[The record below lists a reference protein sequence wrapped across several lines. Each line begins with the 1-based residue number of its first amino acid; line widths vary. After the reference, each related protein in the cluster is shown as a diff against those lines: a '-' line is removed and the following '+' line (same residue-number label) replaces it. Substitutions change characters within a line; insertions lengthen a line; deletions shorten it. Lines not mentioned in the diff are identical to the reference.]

1 MPEAALRLCPE
12 CGRRTPEL
20 LCPQDACATVI
31 VRRYDP
37 NVVVQSGTVVAGR
50 YRVHDVLGRG
60 GYGSVYAAVQLTTGQ
75 DVALKVLKPDFG
87 GPDDATVRRFF
98 REARVTAALSHPNT
112 VRVFD
117 VGQTEAGAF
126 YIAMERLK
134 GPSLEEVLQERFG
147 DRKVLSE
154 VEAIDVAA
162 AVLRSLQEA
171 HGRKLVHRDM
181 KPANIVLAE
190 FGGGET
196 VVKLV
201 DFGIALTHGSSLT
214 TSGMALGTPA
224 YMSPEQCEAID
235 VDGRSDLYSLG
246 IILYRCVTGDVPFS
260 DRNPVAIMQ
269 DHLTKPLPD
278 VRMRSS
284 LPLSTGFVQVLETAL
299 AKERTERFS
308 TAQEMRQALE
318 KAREDASPRLP
329 STLAKL
335 ARGNRPP
342 SIALEPLTP
351 RDLPEA
357 LPIAVQSE
365 TALEPSQDRDT
376 RKAPGGIEPREPA
389 RRTQILGSAPAM
401 GETTVREAM
410 PALLADGSTERVA
423 QPRPFP
429 EHTPK
434 P

>member
-1 MPEAALRLCPE
+1 MSDAVLRLCPD

-20 LCPQDACATVI
+20 LCPLDACATVI
-31 VRRYDP
+31 VRQYDP
-37 NVVVQSGTVVAGR
+37 NAAVQEGTVIAGR
-50 YRVHDVLGRG
+50 YRVQDVLGRG
-60 GYGSVYAAVQLTTGQ
+60 GYGSVFAAVQVTTGQ

-134 GPSLEEVLQERFG
+134 GPSLEEVLQQRFSAG
-147 DRKVLSE
+147 KVLTE
-154 VEAIDVAA
+154 TEAIDLAVP
-162 AVLRSLQEA
+162 VLRSLQEA

-181 KPANIVLAE
+181 KPANIVLADY
-190 FGGGET
+190 GAGET

-235 VDGRSDLYSLG
+235 LDGRSDLYSLG

-269 DHLTKPLPD
+269 SHLMSPLPD
-278 VRMRSS
+278 VRTRSP
-284 LPLSTGFVQVLETAL
+284 LPLSAGFLHVLETAL
-299 AKERTERFS
+299 EKEPSARF
-308 TAQEMRQALE
+308 AHAAEMRQALE
-318 KAREDASPRLP
+318 AAREPRTP
-329 STLAKL
+329 STLARL
-335 ARGNRPP
+335 ARGNRPA
-342 SIALEPLTP
+342 SVVLEPQ
-351 RDLPEA
+351 DLPEG
-357 LPIAVQSE
+357 LPSSVQSL
-365 TALEPSQDRDT
+365 TALEPSQVRNT
-376 RKAPGGIEPREPA
+376 RKITGWRDIGLREPE
-389 RRTQILGSAPAM
+389 RRTQVMGSRPALHEAAG
-401 GETTVREAM
+401 GETTVREAL

-423 QPRPFP
+423 QRPFLDP
-429 EHTPK
+429 TPK
-434 P
+434 T